1 MSDANLFTPDFKA
14 EPYWWEN
21 AALSG
26 DDVAQLPT
34 SADVLIIGAG
44 YTGLHAAIH
53 TARAGRKTVVIDAEA
68 AGWGCSSRNGGQIST
83 SVKPG
88 YAKLKKRYGEQ
99 LAIDILTEGQA
110 SRNYIEEFIRTEK
123 IDCDFATVGRLH
135 GAHTKGQYEQLA
147 KECSAPANPV
157 FDTEAYMIPKGDLQ
171 TELGTQAYYGGIV
184 FPKHASVDP
193 AKYHAGLLDVARKA
207 GVAIISHCRAEQI
220 SCKKDGFE
228 IQTSKGQLSAKK
240 VIVATNGYTS
250 SLTPWLRNRVISIGS
265 YIIATEEIP
274 KVLMDRLFPTNRIL
288 SDTRK
293 LVYYYR
299 PSPDR
304 KRVLFG
310 GRVSLYETD
319 PRKSGPKLHR
329 DLVALFPELAETR
342 ISHSWAGF
350 VAYTFDELMHAG
362 QKDGLYFATGYC
374 GSGVGM
380 ASYLG
385 MRIGQEVAEVTKEK
399 TAFSKIPFNGRPYYN
414 GIPWFLAPS
423 VMAYRLRDRMGF

>member
-1 MSDANLFTPDFKA
+1 MSGSNLFTENFKA

-21 AALSG
+21 AALMPAG
-26 DDVAQLPT
+26 NNQLPD
-34 SADVLIIGAG
+34 SVDVLIIGAG
-44 YTGLHAAIH
+44 YTGLHAAIQ
-53 TARAGRKTVVIDAEA
+53 TARAGRKTVIIDAEA

-88 YAKLKKRYGEQ
+88 FAKLKSRYGEQ
-99 LAIDILTEGQA
+99 LAMEILSEGQA
-110 SRNYIEEFIRTEK
+110 SRDYIEDFIKSEK
-123 IDCDFATVGRLH
+123 IDCNFETVGRFH
-135 GAHTKGQYEQLA
+135 GAHTKGQYEKLA
-147 KECSAPANPV
+147 RECSEPSNPV
-157 FDTEAYMIPKGDLQ
+157 FETEAFVVPKQDQ
-171 TELGTQAYYGGIV
+171 KSELGTQAYYGGIV
-184 FPKHASVDP
+184 YPKHASIDP
-193 AKYHAGLLDVARKA
+193 AKYHAGLLEVTRQA
-207 GVAIISHCRAEQI
+207 GVEIISYCKAEAI
-220 SCKKDGFE
+220 NREMNSFE
-228 IQTSKGQLSAKK
+228 IKTTKGIISAKK
-240 VIVATNGYTS
+240 VVVATNGYTS

-274 KVLMDRLFPTNRIL
+274 EDLMQKLFPTNRIL

-299 PSPDR
+299 PTPDR

-329 DLVALFPELAETR
+329 DLVALFPELKETR

-362 QKDGLYFATGYC
+362 ERDGIYYATGYC

-385 MRIGQEVAEVTKEK
+385 KRIGQQVADKTKEVT
-399 TAFSKIPFNGRPYYN
+399 AFGQIPFKGRPYYN

-423 VMAYRLRDRMGF
+423 VVACRIRDKIGF

>member
-1 MSDANLFTPDFKA
+1 MSNSKLFTTNFKA

-21 AALSG
+21 AALLPVK
-26 DDVAQLPT
+26 DNQLPADT
-34 SADVLIIGAG
+34 DVLIVGAG
-44 YTGLHAAIH
+44 YTGLHAAIQ
-53 TARAGRKTVVIDAEA
+53 TARAGRANSYYRCGR
-68 AGWGCSSRNGGQIST
+68 AGWGCSTRNGGQIST
-83 SVKPG
+83 SVKPS
-88 YAKLKKRYGEQ
+88 YTKLKKRYGEQ
-99 LAIDILTEGQA
+99 LAIEILSEGQA
-110 SRNYIEEFIRTEK
+110 SRDYIEHFIKTEN
-123 IDCDFATVGRLH
+123 IDCNFGSVGRFH
-135 GAHTKGQYEQLA
+135 GAHTKRQYEKLVR
-147 KECSAPANPV
+147 EYSEPSNPV
-157 FDTEAYMIPKGDLQ
+157 FNTEAFIVPKEDQ
-171 TELGTQAYYGGIV
+171 QSELGTHAYYGGVV

-193 AKYHAGLLDVARKA
+193 AKYHSGLVDVALKA
-207 GVAIISHCRAEQI
+207 GVKIVSYCKAEEI
-220 SCKKDGFE
+220 NRNKGGFE
-228 IQTSKGQLSAKK
+228 VKTSKGLVSAKK
-240 VIVATNGYTS
+240 VVIATNGYTG

-274 KVLMDRLFPTNRIL
+274 EELMQRLFPTNRVL

-329 DLVALFPELAETR
+329 ELVALFPELKETR
-342 ISHSWAGF
+342 INHSWAGR

-362 QKDGLYFATGYC
+362 EHDGIYYAAGYC

-385 MRIGQEVAEVTKEK
+385 MRIGQQVSEVTKEP
-399 TAFSKIPFNGRPYYN
+399 TAFSKIPFKGRPYYN

-423 VMAYRLRDRMGF
+423 VIAYRIRDRVEL